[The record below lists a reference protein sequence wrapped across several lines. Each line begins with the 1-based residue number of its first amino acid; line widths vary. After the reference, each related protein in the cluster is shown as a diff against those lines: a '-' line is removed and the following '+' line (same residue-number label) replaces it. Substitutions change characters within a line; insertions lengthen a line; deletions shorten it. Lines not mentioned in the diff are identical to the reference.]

1 MTLKSDF
8 GRSVSRFQ
16 LHIRTYY
23 TLMQRLLSS
32 DPLEAETLQLSTVRG
47 TGGSMRAR
55 RSQHQVP
62 VCNWLLHSL
71 TG

>member
-16 LHIRTYY
+16 LHVRTYY
-23 TLMQRLLSS
+23 TLMQCLLSLGS
-32 DPLEAETLQLSTVRG
+32 LEAETLQLSDFGRCARG

-55 RSQHQVP
+55 RP
-62 VCNWLLHSL
+62 
-71 TG
+71 